1 MKNYFIKPG
10 FRGMIS
16 INKETE
22 DVDIVK
28 NIYSHIDW
36 VYMAPEDGVL
46 TMPDKTTKD
55 IKKGDFV
62 ICFYGAPYAK
72 YTAVVVES
80 GEWAEN
86 VRLESEYERQKEVNK
101 EAIGEDCTDAPVC
114 NDGGLKLKSN

>member
-1 MKNYFIKPG
+1 MKNYVIKPG

-22 DVDIVK
+22 DIDIVK

-36 VYMAPEDGVL
+36 IYMAPEDGVL

-62 ICFYGAPYAK
+62 I
-72 YTAVVVES
+72 
-80 GEWAEN
+80 
-86 VRLESEYERQKEVNK
+86 
-101 EAIGEDCTDAPVC
+101 
-114 NDGGLKLKSN
+114 

>member
-22 DVDIVK
+22 DIDIVK

-36 VYMAPEDGVL
+36 IYMAPEDGVL

-62 ICFYGAPYAK
+62 ICFYDSPYTK
-72 YTAVVVES
+72 SPVVVVES
-80 GEWAEN
+80 DEWVEN
-86 VRLESEYERQKEVNK
+86 VRLESEYERQKAGNK
-101 EAIGEDCTDAPVC
+101 EAISDDTDCGCCPDIKNAEAA
-114 NDGGLKLKSN
+114 N